1 MKRLNL
7 RIMDIGE
14 NKDFKLKRTANIFN
28 KIITSLEKLIN
39 VQDAY
44 RSPNRWD
51 QKRNSSCHIITKGTE
66 KKKKKRKEY

>member
-51 QKRNSSCHIITKGTE
+51 QKRNSSCHIKTKGTE